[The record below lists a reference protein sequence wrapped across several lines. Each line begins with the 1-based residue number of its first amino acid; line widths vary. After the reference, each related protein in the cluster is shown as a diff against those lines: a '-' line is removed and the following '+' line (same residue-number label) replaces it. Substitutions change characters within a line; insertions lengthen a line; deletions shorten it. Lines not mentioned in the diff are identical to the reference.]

1 VTFHDDA
8 WFAQATFQCDA
19 EFDGAE
25 FWFDTQFA
33 GVTLSELGGSEALV
47 ARACSGCWE
56 RRSRSDHTWCLRGVP
71 MWRASGLATSRWPTA
86 GAHNLDKLRLEADL
100 SFATAPSRLGR
111 LTQGGSRLAIAE
123 ERAWRASQ
131 SHQWAAPGGPS
142 GRTSQS
148 RQQRNRVRL
157 PGCIALFA
165 GVGRTSRTS
174 RAPPISS
181 TARWRCAATPT
192 GRQTV
197 LGRAAP
203 WTIEREIRKARAKIN
218 GLPEGFRFHDL
229 RHYYAS
235 LLIASGA
242 DVKVVQHRLRHASA
256 KTTLTPTGTSGRTAT
271 SRRGPLSNRRCR
283 ALLRNTEEPRTLALT
298 FCWSEG
304 SRSQMS

>member
-131 SHQWAAPGGPS
+131 SHQWAAPRWPEWPDEPEPPATEPS
-142 GRTSQS
+142 Q
-148 RQQRNRVRL
+148 
-157 PGCIALFA
+157 IAGLY
-165 GVGRTSRTS
+165 
-174 RAPPISS
+174 RA
-181 TARWRCAATPT
+181 
-192 GRQTV
+192 
-197 LGRAAP
+197 L
-203 WTIEREIRKARAKIN
+203 
-218 GLPEGFRFHDL
+218 
-229 RHYYAS
+229 
-235 LLIASGA
+235 
-242 DVKVVQHRLRHASA
+242 
-256 KTTLTPTGTSGRTAT
+256 
-271 SRRGPLSNRRCR
+271 RRGR
-283 ALLRNTEEPRTLALT
+283 EDIKDEPGAAD
-298 FCWSEG
+298 FQYG
-304 SRSQMS
+304 